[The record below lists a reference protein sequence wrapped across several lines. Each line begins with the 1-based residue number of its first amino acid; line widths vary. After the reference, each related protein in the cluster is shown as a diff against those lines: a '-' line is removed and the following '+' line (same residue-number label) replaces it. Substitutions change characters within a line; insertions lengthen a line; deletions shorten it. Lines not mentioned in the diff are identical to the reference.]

1 MGLLTRLLPSKV
13 VKEKQSV
20 QKELEKAVAK
30 RVAEMEKQ
38 CAMLDEINNKMM
50 NWGK

>member
-1 MGLLTRLLPSKV
+1 MKLLTRLFPSKV
-13 VKEKQSV
+13 VQEQQST

-38 CAMLDEINNKMM
+38 CAMLDEFNKKVIF
-50 NWGK
+50 GK